1 MRRRDR
7 RGPLARQL
15 RMIGDKIR
23 KEQAKE
29 LRKQTTVGEQFSAT
43 GVGLHSASPVK
54 VTVRPAPAYT
64 GYLFRRTDL
73 NDFEIP
79 ASPEYVSHV
88 SYATTLMKSGVMIS
102 TVEHLLSALLGC
114 GVDNAIIDVDSLEV
128 PILDGS
134 SREWVSL
141 IEGVGI
147 VELEAPRA
155 YLRVRK
161 RIEVSEKNRTM
172 SIEPADEFR
181 ITCEI
186 DFNHPMIGLQQ
197 REIMDRALILAF
209 GEADLDLVVKV
220 QVPSPLADAH
230 QRLHALAQ
238 FFLFTERLQN
248 AARRFRRAGADDQR
262 PVRIFAGVDFADD
275 GAVLVDQV
283 KDALHLPDGGGLAL
297 ANGYADRI
305 GQQPGHRRRPDPA
318 EAFDPRLGVVERQLK
333 DRLSEDRAKRVGDL
347 VMRRLMR
354 AAQQYAIDPKAGGD
368 RDARRR
374 AIGRAADHREVAAR
388 PQP

>member
-1 MRRRDR
+1 
-7 RGPLARQL
+7 
-15 RMIGDKIR
+15 MIGDKIR

-197 REIMDRALILAF
+197 REISFRLGNYAREIAPARTFGFVHELELLRQNGLARGGSLDNAIALTPEGILNPDPLRF
-209 GEADLDLVVKV
+209 EDEFVRHKILDIIG
-220 QVPSPLADAH
+220 D
-230 QRLHALAQ
+230 
-238 FFLFTERLQN
+238 
-248 AARRFRRAGADDQR
+248 
-262 PVRIFAGVDFADD
+262 
-275 GAVLVDQV
+275 
-283 KDALHLPDGGGLAL
+283 LAL
-297 ANGYADRI
+297 AGMPILGHVRASRSGHGLHTMLLSTLLRDRSAWEVVNGLDSR
-305 GQQPGHRRRPDPA
+305 
-318 EAFDPRLGVVERQLK
+318 
-333 DRLSEDRAKRVGDL
+333 
-347 VMRRLMR
+347 
-354 AAQQYAIDPKAGGD
+354 
-368 RDARRR
+368 
-374 AIGRAADHREVAAR
+374 
-388 PQP
+388 